1 MGKIVLLVSREEML
15 YQAHNILQEKK
26 YKIDEMRVIQT
37 KDTVIEARKAI
48 AEGATL
54 IIARG
59 LQASLIKQYTD
70 VPVAEIVMTAQ
81 EIGLLVIKAKQILK
95 KKHPVIAV
103 VGFKNM
109 FCDMSFFDQLYEI
122 ELRTYLAQTG
132 EELERAAEQAVE
144 GHAELLIGGDTVINI
159 AAKYQIPSLFLSPT
173 EDSMRNALAVAERMD
188 YAMEVEKQKEA
199 QMEALLDNSLNGVVR
214 TDAEGIIT
222 AMNPIMEELM
232 GDVKENFVGR
242 SLFQVF
248 KDIDLEMFQ
257 SLIGNKRENYCL
269 FLQVGKRPLF
279 AVLAPVVVEDKIDGF
294 ILTCNRLQPRMKIE
308 QKGKDKSKPLGMV
321 ALGKFTD
328 LIQKSLK
335 MQNCIQKARL
345 YALSER
351 PVLIEGETGTEMALL
366 AQGIHN
372 GSMRSQGPFGSVSC
386 AGQNDEQ
393 QETEIFNATG
403 IIPSVVGGTLLIE
416 KIEEMSRRNQQ
427 KLIQLI
433 RFKRYMGRGDMQKSF
448 LDVRIIASTD
458 VNLEERMRRGEF
470 LEELYYLLRGLAVRV
485 PPLRERREDLKEKL
499 RQCLQKNSEI
509 YNRYHV
515 LTDGAL
521 EILMDYSWPGNLI
534 QVEAFC
540 DYLILTAKKRSIDQ
554 IQVKEALR
562 YLYENLQYGENKNQ
576 RMTEVGLNPQE
587 QRIREALKRNGGK
600 REDTAKFLGISKS
613 TLWRY
618 MKKYEI
624 L

>member
-81 EIGLLVIKAKQILK
+81 EMGLLVIKAKQILK

-257 SLIGNKRENYCL
+257 SLIGNKRENYSL

-279 AVLAPVVVEDKIDGF
+279 AVLAPVVVEDKIDG
-294 ILTCNRLQPRMKIE
+294 LL
-308 QKGKDKSKPLGMV
+308 
-321 ALGKFTD
+321 
-328 LIQKSLK
+328 
-335 MQNCIQKARL
+335 
-345 YALSER
+345 LSF
-351 PVLIEGETGTEMALL
+351 PFCSIF
-366 AQGIHN
+366 
-372 GSMRSQGPFGSVSC
+372 MRG
-386 AGQNDEQ
+386 
-393 QETEIFNATG
+393 
-403 IIPSVVGGTLLIE
+403 
-416 KIEEMSRRNQQ
+416 
-427 KLIQLI
+427 
-433 RFKRYMGRGDMQKSF
+433 
-448 LDVRIIASTD
+448 
-458 VNLEERMRRGEF
+458 
-470 LEELYYLLRGLAVRV
+470 
-485 PPLRERREDLKEKL
+485 
-499 RQCLQKNSEI
+499 
-509 YNRYHV
+509 
-515 LTDGAL
+515 
-521 EILMDYSWPGNLI
+521 
-534 QVEAFC
+534 
-540 DYLILTAKKRSIDQ
+540 
-554 IQVKEALR
+554 
-562 YLYENLQYGENKNQ
+562 
-576 RMTEVGLNPQE
+576 
-587 QRIREALKRNGGK
+587 
-600 REDTAKFLGISKS
+600 
-613 TLWRY
+613 
-618 MKKYEI
+618 
-624 L
+624 

>member
-81 EIGLLVIKAKQILK
+81 EMGLLVIKAKQILK

-199 QMEALLDNSLNGVVR
+199 QMEALLDNSLNGVVC

-257 SLIGNKRENYCL
+257 SLIGNKRENYSL

>member
-81 EIGLLVIKAKQILK
+81 EMGLLVIKAKQILK

-257 SLIGNKRENYCL
+257 SLIGNKRENYSL

-328 LIQKSLK
+328 LIQKSSK

-351 PVLIEGETGTEMALL
+351 PVLIEGETGTETALL

>member
-81 EIGLLVIKAKQILK
+81 EMGLLVIKAKQILK

-257 SLIGNKRENYCL
+257 SLIGNKRENYSL

-600 REDTAKFLGISKS
+600 REDTEKFLGISKS

>member
-26 YKIDEMRVIQT
+26 YKIDEMREIQT

-81 EIGLLVIKAKQILK
+81 EMGLLVIKAKQILK

-232 GDVKENFVGR
+232 GNVKENFVGR

-257 SLIGNKRENYCL
+257 SLIGNKRENYSL

>member
-48 AEGATL
+48 ADGASL

-81 EIGLLVIKAKQILK
+81 EMGLLVIKAKQILK

-132 EELERAAEQAVE
+132 EELEQAAEHAVE
-144 GHAELLIGGDTVINI
+144 GHADLLIGGDTVVNI
-159 AAKYQIPSLFLSPT
+159 AARYQIPSLFLSPT
-173 EDSMRNALAVAERMD
+173 EDSMRNALAMAERMA

-199 QMEALLDNSLNGVVR
+199 QMEALLDNSLSGVVR

-222 AMNPIMEELM
+222 AVNPIMEELM
-232 GDVKENFVGR
+232 GETKENVVGR

-257 SLIGNKRENYCL
+257 SLMGNKRENYSL
-269 FLQVGKRPLF
+269 FLQIGKSPLF
-279 AVLAPVVVEDKIDGF
+279 AVLAPVVIEDKVDGF
-294 ILTCNRLQPRMKIE
+294 ILTCNRLQPHMKTE

-328 LIQKSLK
+328 LIQKSSK
-335 MQNCIQKARL
+335 MQSCIQKARL
-345 YALSER
+345 YAMSER
-351 PVLIEGETGTEMALL
+351 PILIEGETGTETALL

-372 GSMRSQGPFGSVSC
+372 SSMRSQGPFGTVSC
-386 AGQNDEQ
+386 AGQSEEQ

-403 IIPSVVGGTLLIE
+403 ILPAVTGGTLLIE
-416 KIEEMSRRNQQ
+416 RIEEMSRRNQQ
-427 KLIQLI
+427 KLIQVI
-433 RFKRYMGRGDMQKSF
+433 RYKRYIGRGDVQKPF
-448 LDVRIIASTD
+448 LDVRIIASTG
-458 VNLEERMRRGEF
+458 VSLEDKMRKGEF
-470 LEELYYLLRGLAVRV
+470 LEELYYQLRGLVVRI
-485 PPLRERREDLKEKL
+485 PPLRERKEDLKEKIH
-499 RQCLQKNSEI
+499 QCIQKSSEI

-515 LTDGAL
+515 LTEGAFD
-521 EILMDYSWPGNLI
+521 ILLNYEWPGNMI
-534 QVEAFC
+534 QVESFC
-540 DYLILTAKKRSIDQ
+540 DYLILTAKKRSVDQ
-554 IQVKEALR
+554 IHVKEALR
-562 YLYENLQYGENKNQ
+562 SLYENLKCREIENQKT
-576 RMTEVGLNPQE
+576 TEEFLDPQE
-587 QRIREALKRNGGK
+587 QKIREALKKNGGR

>member
-81 EIGLLVIKAKQILK
+81 EMGLLVIKAKQILK

-257 SLIGNKRENYCL
+257 SLIGNKRENYSL

-386 AGQNDEQ
+386 AGQNEEQ

>member
-81 EIGLLVIKAKQILK
+81 EMGLLVIKAKQILK

-257 SLIGNKRENYCL
+257 SLIGNKRENYSL

-328 LIQKSLK
+328 LIQKSSK

-351 PVLIEGETGTEMALL
+351 PVLIEGETGTETALL

-386 AGQNDEQ
+386 AGQNEEQ

-499 RQCLQKNSEI
+499 RQCIQKNSEI

>member
-81 EIGLLVIKAKQILK
+81 EMGLLVIKAKQILK

-257 SLIGNKRENYCL
+257 SLIGNKRENYSL

-351 PVLIEGETGTEMALL
+351 PVLIEGETGTETALL

-386 AGQNDEQ
+386 AGQNEEQ

>member
-81 EIGLLVIKAKQILK
+81 EMGLLVIKAKQILK

-257 SLIGNKRENYCL
+257 SLIGNKRENYSL

>member
-81 EIGLLVIKAKQILK
+81 EMGLLVIKAKQILK

-257 SLIGNKRENYCL
+257 SLIGNKRENYSL

-328 LIQKSLK
+328 LIQKSSK

>member
-81 EIGLLVIKAKQILK
+81 EMGLLVIKAKQILK

-257 SLIGNKRENYCL
+257 SLIGNKRENYSL

-427 KLIQLI
+427 KLIQLV

>member
-1 MGKIVLLVSREEML
+1 M
-15 YQAHNILQEKK
+15 
-26 YKIDEMRVIQT
+26 
-37 KDTVIEARKAI
+37 
-48 AEGATL
+48 
-54 IIARG
+54 
-59 LQASLIKQYTD
+59 
-70 VPVAEIVMTAQ
+70 
-81 EIGLLVIKAKQILK
+81 
-95 KKHPVIAV
+95 
-103 VGFKNM
+103 
-109 FCDMSFFDQLYEI
+109 
-122 ELRTYLAQTG
+122 
-132 EELERAAEQAVE
+132 
-144 GHAELLIGGDTVINI
+144 
-159 AAKYQIPSLFLSPT
+159 
-173 EDSMRNALAVAERMD
+173 
-188 YAMEVEKQKEA
+188 
-199 QMEALLDNSLNGVVR
+199 
-214 TDAEGIIT
+214 
-222 AMNPIMEELM
+222 
-232 GDVKENFVGR
+232 
-242 SLFQVF
+242 
-248 KDIDLEMFQ
+248 
-257 SLIGNKRENYCL
+257 
-269 FLQVGKRPLF
+269 
-279 AVLAPVVVEDKIDGF
+279 APVVVEDKIDGF